1 MYLWHFGLRK
11 QIPAQAFYSPCVL
24 YRKQTG
30 LKSARISFLV
40 RDLISEEMFNT
51 YWIST
56 TVNATESLADN
67 LQKAKMQI
75 GIFACKLMESIR
87 FSII

>member
-1 MYLWHFGLRK
+1 MKNGKIFV
-11 QIPAQAFYSPCVL
+11 FVEDS
-24 YRKQTG
+24 
-30 LKSARISFLV
+30 
-40 RDLISEEMFNT
+40 ISEEMFNT
-51 YWIST
+51 YRIST
-56 TVNATESLADN
+56 TINAIESLADN